1 MASSNTYVEKGRGE
15 MKKLLILLAAS
26 MTILAACGNDEQT
39 NEGTKATTQQ
49 TTEETTS
56 TDTSDG
62 QSDADEADEET
73 EEQQTTVTTEDD
85 DSDADNDSDDK
96 ATSND
101 TASNDAKEDEND
113 EADADDATAADLTKP
128 TSLKESANDDSFVL
142 YDAMDTEFMVKRIDY
157 SYKENGPQ
165 VKMILLNLYDQYY
178 NTYFNSYAISKDEKT
193 ITLDLKESGLTKNN
207 FGASSENNIELLTSL
222 FVNFPKTETIQFKV
236 DGEQAELDNFTT
248 TTRSEWKK
256 MIQSGNY
263 TYTIIED

>member
-1 MASSNTYVEKGRGE
+1 

-85 DSDADNDSDDK
+85 NDSDDK

-113 EADADDATAADLTKP
+113 EADADDATAADLKNP

-165 VKMILLNLYDQYY
+165 VKMVLLNLYDQYY
-178 NTYFNSYAISKDEKT
+178 NTYFNSYAIAKDEKT

>member
-1 MASSNTYVEKGRGE
+1 

-85 DSDADNDSDDK
+85 NDSDDK

-101 TASNDAKEDEND
+101 TASNDTKEDEND
-113 EADADDATAADLTKP
+113 EADADDATAADLKKP

-165 VKMILLNLYDQYY
+165 VKMVLLNLYDQYY
-178 NTYFNSYAISKDEKT
+178 NTYFNSYAIAKDEKT

>member
-85 DSDADNDSDDK
+85 NDSDDK

-101 TASNDAKEDEND
+101 TASNDTKEDEND
-113 EADADDATAADLTKP
+113 EADADDATAADLKNP

-165 VKMILLNLYDQYY
+165 VKMVLLNLYDQYY
-178 NTYFNSYAISKDEKT
+178 NTYFNSYAIAKDEKT

-248 TTRSEWKK
+248 TTRNEWKK